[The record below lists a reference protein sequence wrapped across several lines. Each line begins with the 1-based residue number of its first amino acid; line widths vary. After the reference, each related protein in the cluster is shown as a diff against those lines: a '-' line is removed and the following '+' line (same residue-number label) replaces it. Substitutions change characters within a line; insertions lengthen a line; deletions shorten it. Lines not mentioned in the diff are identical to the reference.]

1 MYAYDPKYTTV
12 RNRVRNLIAE
22 GLLGKTEDITDY
34 TTLKADLNIDSLDMI
49 ELVIA
54 LEDEFD
60 ITISDEETAKLSS
73 VEEVV
78 YLVMEKRFGPVI
90 TAVQRPLMRPVG
102 IASPMPG
109 SNGGFTM
116 VCFTSDDVPA
126 GTEVFVAG

>member
-12 RNRVRNLIAE
+12 RNRVKNLIAE

-78 YLVMEKRFGPVI
+78 YLVME
-90 TAVQRPLMRPVG
+90 
-102 IASPMPG
+102 SG
-109 SNGGFTM
+109 S
-116 VCFTSDDVPA
+116 A
-126 GTEVFVAG
+126 L